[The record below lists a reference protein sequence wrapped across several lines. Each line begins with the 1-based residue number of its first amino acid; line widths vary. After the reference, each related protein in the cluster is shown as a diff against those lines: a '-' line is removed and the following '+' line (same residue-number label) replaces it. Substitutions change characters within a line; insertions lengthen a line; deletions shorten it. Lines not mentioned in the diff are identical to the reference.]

1 MPNLRKSFTKG
12 RMSPKNAWRMTP
24 IAPDLRTTLI
34 SVPYFGLFRYP
45 VFLTTQ
51 HSGHSLPL
59 HPLHQ
64 AAALVVAALLYVA
77 ALFTA
82 TFRLHARLRWA
93 LSNGLK
99 RNPYPGWLDAE
110 SWLVYTCN
118 YIHRHS
124 LLNATW
130 YDRIWH
136 DMTWHDIMWYDVM
149 WCDMNSWRNFACS
162 IMLGR
167 LDIMRRMRWAG

>member
-1 MPNLRKSFTKG
+1 
-12 RMSPKNAWRMTP
+12 MSPLNITQPLDSIRYMVYIGYYKVMSNIPKMGHLTTP
-24 IAPDLRTTLI
+24 A
-34 SVPYFGLFRYP
+34 YFGLFRYP

-64 AAALVVAALLYVA
+64 AAALVVAALLDVA

-82 TFRLHARLRWA
+82 TFRLHACLGWA

-99 RNPYPGWLDAE
+99 RNPYPVWLDAE

-124 LLNATW
+124 LLNTTW
-130 YDRIWH
+130 YDRIWQDMTGYDMIWH
-136 DMTWHDIMWYDVM
+136 DMILCDMM
-149 WCDMNSWRNFACS
+149 WCDVIWY
-162 IMLGR
+162 
-167 LDIMRRMRWAG
+167 